1 MRNNEVILLVDTY
14 RKLHRRGAKVNL
26 INIIDKTHP
35 ADLALLFRSF
45 TQHERLDF
53 FSLIKSNEKKAEV
66 LSEVD
71 DNIIVEILKS
81 LKKDNII
88 QIFREMDYDDESSI
102 LRLLPQEEQQELLKL
117 MKEEESREVEALME
131 YDEDTAGGIMN
142 PKVFHLLESLTVAKA
157 TEEIQNSADTEMV
170 FYIYVTD
177 ERTHLIGVVSLRQLI
192 LNDPQKK
199 LSDIMVE
206 DVVSIRPDTDQ
217 EEVARL
223 ASRYNFVAV
232 PVVDDENKLIGVVT
246 VDDIIDVLREE
257 ATEDLLQMAGLG
269 RDTDIILKSTWETTK
284 KRFPWLL
291 ATYVGGLI
299 AAFVI
304 GAYHDLLSSFVILT
318 SFIPVIAGM
327 GGNIGT
333 QSSTIITRG
342 LLTGRVN
349 PNTALKIIL
358 KELRVGITLGLIYGV
373 ILGGI
378 SFTMAYVI
386 RSNGYNYPLNQCI
399 ELSIAISIGIT
410 IAMTLATF
418 TGTLAPI
425 LLNKMKI
432 DPAIATGPFV
442 TTTIDILGILI
453 YLAIATGL
461 THIF

>member
-26 INIIDKTHP
+26 VNIIDKTHP
-35 ADLALLFRSF
+35 ADLAMLFRSF
-45 TQHERLDF
+45 TQHERLYF

-71 DNIIVEILKS
+71 DNIIVEIMRALTRQ
-81 LKKDNII
+81 DII
-88 QIFREMDYDDESSI
+88 QIFREMDYDDELSI
-102 LRLLPQEEQQELLKL
+102 LRLLPSEEQQELLNL
-117 MKEEESREVEALME
+117 MKDEESREVEALMG
-131 YDEDTAGGIMN
+131 YDEETAGGIMN
-142 PKVFHLLESLTVAKA
+142 PEVFHLHESTTVAKA
-157 TEEIQNSADTEMV
+157 TEEIQKSVDTEMV

-177 ERTHLIGVVSLRQLI
+177 DRKHLVGVVSLRQLI
-192 LNDPQKK
+192 LTGPQKT
-199 LSDIMVE
+199 LREIMVE
-206 DVVSIRPDTDQ
+206 DVVSIPPETDQ

-291 ATYVGGLI
+291 ATYIGGLI
-299 AAFVI
+299 AAMVI
-304 GAYHDLLSSFVILT
+304 GGFHNTLSEFVILT
-318 SFIPVIAGM
+318 SFIPIIAGM

-349 PNTALKIIL
+349 PNTTWRIVF
-358 KELRVGITLGLIYGV
+358 KELRVGLILGLLYGV

-378 SFTMAYVI
+378 SFVMAYVLKE
-386 RSNGYNYPLNQCI
+386 NGYNYPLTQCI
-399 ELSIAISIGIT
+399 ELSIAIAIGIT
-410 IAMTLATF
+410 IAMMLATF

-425 LLNKMKI
+425 LLSKLKI

-453 YLAIATGL
+453 YLSIATAL
-461 THIF
+461 VHL

>member
-14 RKLHRRGAKVNL
+14 RKLHRRGAKLNL
-26 INIIDKTHP
+26 VNIIDKTHQ

-45 TQHERLDF
+45 TQHERLYF
-53 FSLIKSNEKKAEV
+53 FSLIKTNEQKAEV
-66 LSEVD
+66 LSEAD
-71 DNIIVEILKS
+71 DNIIVEILQS
-81 LKKDNII
+81 LKKDDII
-88 QIFREMDYDDESSI
+88 HIFREMDYDDESSI

-117 MKEEESREVEALME
+117 MKDEESREVEALME

-142 PKVFHLLESLTVAKA
+142 PEVFHLQEDFTIAKA
-157 TEEIQNSADTEMV
+157 TEEIQKSADTEMV

-206 DVVSIRPDTDQ
+206 DVVSIRPGTDQ

-223 ASRYNFVAV
+223 ASRYNFIAV

-291 ATYVGGLI
+291 ATYIGGLI
-299 AAFVI
+299 AAMII
-304 GAYHDLLSSFVILT
+304 GVFHDLLGSFVILT
-318 SFIPVIAGM
+318 SFIPIIAGM

-349 PNTALKIIL
+349 PDTMWKIVG
-358 KELRVGITLGLIYGV
+358 KEFRVGIGLGLVYGIV
-373 ILGGI
+373 LGGI
-378 SFTMAYVI
+378 AFLMSYILHT
-386 RSNGYNYPLNQCI
+386 NGYDYSLTNCI
-399 ELSIAISIGIT
+399 ELSIAIAIGIV
-410 IAMTLATF
+410 IAMSLATF

-425 LLNKMKI
+425 LFNKIKI
-432 DPAIATGPFV
+432 DPAIATGPLV

-453 YLAIATGL
+453 YLLIATGL
-461 THIF
+461 VHL

>member
-14 RKLHRRGAKVNL
+14 RKLHRRGAKINL
-26 INIIDKTHP
+26 VNIIDKTHP
-35 ADLALLFRSF
+35 ADLAMLFRSF
-45 TQHERLDF
+45 TQHERLHF
-53 FSLIKSNEKKAEV
+53 FSLIKTDAQKAEV

-71 DNIIVEILKS
+71 DNIIVEILHF
-81 LKKDNII
+81 LKRNEII
-88 QIFREMDYDDESSI
+88 SIFREMDYDDESSI
-102 LRLLPQEEQQELLKL
+102 IRLLPQEEQQELLNL
-117 MKEEESREVEALME
+117 MKDEESRELEALME

-142 PKVFHLLESLTVAKA
+142 PEVFHLLESLTIAKA
-157 TEEIQNSADTEMV
+157 TEEIQKSADTEMV

-206 DVVSIRPDTDQ
+206 DVISIRPETDQ

-269 RDTDIILKSTWETTK
+269 RDTDIILKSPWQAIK

-291 ATYVGGLI
+291 ATYIGGLI
-299 AAFVI
+299 AVMVI
-304 GAYHDLLSSFVILT
+304 GLFHDLLG
-318 SFIPVIAGM
+318 SFIVLASFLPIIAGM

-349 PNTALKIIL
+349 PDTTWKIIA
-358 KELRVGITLGLIYGV
+358 KELRVGVTLGLIYGIV
-373 ILGGI
+373 LGGI
-378 SFTMAYVI
+378 AFLLTFVI
-386 RSNGYNYPLNQCI
+386 HANGYDYSLTNCI
-399 ELSIAISIGIT
+399 ELSIAIAIGIT
-410 IAMTLATF
+410 IAMSLATF
-418 TGTLAPI
+418 TGTIAPI
-425 LLNKMKI
+425 VLNSIKI
-432 DPAIATGPFV
+432 DPAVATGPFV

-453 YLAIATGL
+453 YLSIATGL
-461 THIF
+461 VHL

>member
-14 RKLHRRGAKVNL
+14 RKLHRRGAKANL

-45 TQHERLDF
+45 SPHERLYF
-53 FSLIKSNEKKAEV
+53 FSLIKSYDKKAEV

-71 DNIIVEILKS
+71 DNINVDILKS
-81 LKKDNII
+81 LNRTEII
-88 QIFREMDYDDESSI
+88 NIFREMDYDDESNI
-102 LRLLPQEEQQELLKL
+102 LRLLPLDEQQELLK
-117 MKEEESREVEALME
+117 MMQDEESREVEALMGYE
-131 YDEDTAGGIMN
+131 EDTAGSIMN
-142 PKVFHLLESLTVAKA
+142 PEVFHLSEDYTIASA
-157 TEEIQNSADTEMV
+157 TEEIQKSVDTEMV

-177 ERTHLIGVVSLRQLI
+177 DRNHIVGVVSLRQLL
-192 LNDPQKK
+192 LNDPKKK

-206 DVVSIRPDTDQ
+206 EVVSIRPETDQ
-217 EEVARL
+217 EEVARI

-284 KRFPWLL
+284 KRFPWLM
-291 ATYVGGLI
+291 ATYIGGLI
-299 AAFVI
+299 AATTI
-304 GAYHDLLSSFVILT
+304 GLFHDLLSSYIILA
-318 SFIPVIAGM
+318 SFLPIIAGM

-349 PNTALKIIL
+349 PDTVPKIIF
-358 KELRVGITLGLIYGV
+358 KELRVGLTLGITYGIILGLIAF
-373 ILGGI
+373 LM
-378 SFTMAYVI
+378 SYVI
-386 RSNGYNYPLNQCI
+386 QTNAYDYPIVRCI
-399 ELSIAISIGIT
+399 ELSISVALGIA

-418 TGTLAPI
+418 TGTVMPMV
-425 LLNKMKI
+425 LNKMKI

-442 TTTIDILGILI
+442 TTTIDIMGVLI
-453 YLAIATGL
+453 YLVIAML
-461 THIF
+461 LLRI

>member
-26 INIIDKTHP
+26 VNIIDKTHP

-45 TQHERLDF
+45 SQHERLYF
-53 FSLIKSNEKKAEV
+53 FSLVKTNEQKAEV

-71 DNIIVEILKS
+71 DNIIVEILHSVKR
-81 LKKDNII
+81 DEII
-88 QIFREMDYDDESSI
+88 NIFREMDYDDESSI
-102 LRLLPQEEQQELLKL
+102 IRLLPQEEQQELLNL
-117 MKEEESREVEALME
+117 MKDEESRELEALME

-142 PKVFHLLESLTVAKA
+142 PEVFHLHENLTVAKA
-157 TEEIQNSADTEMV
+157 TEGIQKSADTEMV

-206 DVVSIRPDTDQ
+206 DVVSIRPETDQ

-223 ASRYNFVAV
+223 TSRYNFVAV

-269 RDTDIILKSTWETTK
+269 RDTDIILKSVWGSIK

-291 ATYVGGLI
+291 ATYIGGLI
-299 AAFVI
+299 AALVI
-304 GAYHDLLSSFVILT
+304 GFFHDLLGSFVILI
-318 SFIPVIAGM
+318 SFIPIIAGM

-342 LLTGRVN
+342 LFTGRVN
-349 PNTALKIIL
+349 PDTTWKIVG
-358 KELRVGITLGLIYGV
+358 KELRVGIILGLIYGV

-378 SFTMAYVI
+378 AFLLSYVFHA
-386 RSNGYNYPLNQCI
+386 NGYDYSLTNCI
-399 ELSIAISIGIT
+399 ELSIAIAIGIV
-410 IAMTLATF
+410 IAMSLATF

-425 LLNKMKI
+425 VFNSMKI
-432 DPAIATGPFV
+432 DPAIATGPLV

-453 YLAIATGL
+453 YLSIATGL
-461 THIF
+461 IHL

>member
-26 INIIDKTHP
+26 VNIIDKTHP

-45 TQHERLDF
+45 TQHERLYF
-53 FSLIKSNEKKAEV
+53 FSLVKTNEQKAEV

-71 DNIIVEILKS
+71 DNIIVEILHS
-81 LKKDNII
+81 LKRDEII
-88 QIFREMDYDDESSI
+88 NIFREMDYDDESSI
-102 LRLLPQEEQQELLKL
+102 IRLLPQEEQQELLNL
-117 MKEEESREVEALME
+117 MKDEESRELEALME

-142 PKVFHLLESLTVAKA
+142 PEVFHLHESLTVAKA
-157 TEEIQNSADTEMV
+157 TEEIQKSADTEMV

-177 ERTHLIGVVSLRQLI
+177 ERSHLIGVVSLRQLI

-206 DVVSIRPDTDQ
+206 DVVSIRPETDQ

-257 ATEDLLQMAGLG
+257 ATEDLLQMASLG
-269 RDTDIILKSTWETTK
+269 RDTDIILKSVWGSIK

-291 ATYVGGLI
+291 ATYIGGLI
-299 AAFVI
+299 AALVI
-304 GAYHDLLSSFVILT
+304 GLFHDLLGSFVILT
-318 SFIPVIAGM
+318 SFIPIIAGM

-349 PNTALKIIL
+349 PDTRWKVVG
-358 KELRVGITLGLIYGV
+358 KELRIGIILGLIYGI

-378 SFTMAYVI
+378 AFLISYIFHA
-386 RSNGYNYPLNQCI
+386 NGYDYSLMNCI
-399 ELSIAISIGIT
+399 ELSVAIASGIV
-410 IAMTLATF
+410 IAMSLATF
-418 TGTLAPI
+418 TGTVAPI
-425 LLNKMKI
+425 VFNSMKI
-432 DPAIATGPFV
+432 DPAIATGPLV

-453 YLAIATGL
+453 YLSIATGL
-461 THIF
+461 IHL

>member
-45 TQHERLDF
+45 TQHERIYF
-53 FSLIKSNEKKAEV
+53 FSLIKSYEKKAEV
-66 LSEVD
+66 LSEAD
-71 DNIIVEILKS
+71 DNIIVEILAS
-81 LKKDNII
+81 LKRDEVIH
-88 QIFREMDYDDESSI
+88 IFREMDYDDETSI
-102 LRLLPQEEQQELLKL
+102 LRLLPEEEQQELIKL
-117 MKEEESREVEALME
+117 MKDDESREVEALME
-131 YDEDTAGGIMN
+131 YDEETAGSIMN
-142 PKVFHLLESLTVAKA
+142 PEVFHLPENITVGKA
-157 TEEIQNSADTEMV
+157 TEEIQKSVDTEMV

-177 ERTHLIGVVSLRQLI
+177 ERNHLIGVVSLRQLI

-206 DVVSIRPDTDQ
+206 DVVSIRPENDQ

-269 RDTDIILKSTWETTK
+269 RDTDIILKSAWQTTK

-299 AAFVI
+299 AAMVI
-304 GAYHDLLSSFVILT
+304 SGFHNLLEQFVILT
-318 SFIPVIAGM
+318 SFIPIIAGM

-349 PNTALKIIL
+349 PDTTWKIVG
-358 KELRVGITLGLIYGV
+358 KEFRVGITLGLIYGIV
-373 ILGGI
+373 LGGI
-378 SFTMAYVI
+378 AFLITYILKS
-386 RSNGYNYPLNQCI
+386 SGYSYELKECI
-399 ELSIAISIGIT
+399 ELSIAIAIGIV
-410 IAMTLATF
+410 IAMSLATF

-425 LLNKMKI
+425 VFNKLKI
-432 DPAIATGPFV
+432 DPAIATGPLV

-453 YLAIATGL
+453 YLTIATAL
-461 THIF
+461 VQL

>member
-14 RKLHRRGAKVNL
+14 RKLHRRGAKINL
-26 INIIDKTHP
+26 VNIIDKTHP

-45 TQHERLDF
+45 TQHERLYF
-53 FSLIKSNEKKAEV
+53 FSLIKTHAQKAEV
-66 LSEVD
+66 LSELD
-71 DNIIVEILKS
+71 DNFIVDILKAT
-81 LKKDNII
+81 KRDEII
-88 QIFREMDYDDESSI
+88 HIFREMDYDDEIGI
-102 LRLLPQEEQQELLKL
+102 LRLLPEDEQQELIKL
-117 MKEEESREVEALME
+117 MKDDESREIEALME
-131 YDEDTAGGIMN
+131 YDEETAGSIMN
-142 PKVFHLLESLTVAKA
+142 PEVFHLPEYITVAKA
-157 TEEIQNSADTEMV
+157 TEEIQKSVDTEMV

-177 ERTHLIGVVSLRQLI
+177 ERNHLIGVVSLRQLI
-192 LNDPQKK
+192 LNDPTKK

-206 DVVSIRPDTDQ
+206 DVVSIRPETDQ

-269 RDTDIILKSTWETTK
+269 RDTDIILKSAWETTK

-291 ATYVGGLI
+291 ATYIGGLI
-299 AAFVI
+299 AALVI
-304 GAYHDLLSSFVILT
+304 GAFHNLLEAFVILT
-318 SFIPVIAGM
+318 SFIPIIAGM

-349 PNTALKIIL
+349 PDTTWKIIR
-358 KELRVGITLGLIYGV
+358 KEFKVGITLGLIYGLV
-373 ILGGI
+373 LGGI
-378 SFTMAYVI
+378 AFLMTYILKS
-386 RSNGYNYPLNQCI
+386 SGYNYELTQCI
-399 ELSIAISIGIT
+399 ELSIAIAIGIV
-410 IAMTLATF
+410 IAMSLATF

-425 LLNKMKI
+425 LFNKLKI
-432 DPAIATGPFV
+432 DPAIATGPLV

-453 YLAIATGL
+453 YLLIATAL
-461 THIF
+461 VQL

>member
-45 TQHERLDF
+45 SQHERLYF
-53 FSLIKSNEKKAEV
+53 FSLIKTNEQKAEV

-71 DNIIVEILKS
+71 DNIIVEILQS
-81 LKKDNII
+81 LKKDDII
-88 QIFREMDYDDESSI
+88 HIFREMDYDDESGI

-117 MKEEESREVEALME
+117 MKEEESRKVEALME
-131 YDEDTAGGIMN
+131 YDKDTAGGIMN
-142 PKVFHLLESLTVAKA
+142 PEVFHLHENLTIAKA
-157 TEEIQNSADTEMV
+157 TEGIQKSADTEMV

-199 LSDIMVE
+199 LSDIMIE
-206 DVVSIRPDTDQ
+206 DVISIRPETDQ

-269 RDTDIILKSTWETTK
+269 RDTDIILKSPWQAIK

-291 ATYVGGLI
+291 ATYIGGLI
-299 AAFVI
+299 AVMVI
-304 GAYHDLLSSFVILT
+304 GLFHDLLG
-318 SFIPVIAGM
+318 SFIVLASFLPIIAGM

-349 PNTALKIIL
+349 PDTTWKIIA
-358 KELRVGITLGLIYGV
+358 KELRVGVTLGLIYGIV
-373 ILGGI
+373 LGGI
-378 SFTMAYVI
+378 AFLLTFVI
-386 RSNGYNYPLNQCI
+386 HANGYDYSLTNCI
-399 ELSIAISIGIT
+399 ELSIAIAIGIT
-410 IAMTLATF
+410 IAMSLATF
-418 TGTLAPI
+418 TGTIAPI
-425 LLNKMKI
+425 VLNSIKI

-453 YLAIATGL
+453 YLSIATGL
-461 THIF
+461 VHL

>member
-1 MRNNEVILLVDTY
+1 MRNNELILLVDTF

-45 TQHERLDF
+45 THHERLYF
-53 FSLIKSNEKKAEV
+53 FSLIKTDIHKAEV
-66 LSEVD
+66 LIELD
-71 DNIIVEILKS
+71 DKFITELLS
-81 LKKDNII
+81 SMTRPNII
-88 QIFREMDYDDESSI
+88 QIFKEMDYDDESAI
-102 LRLLPQEEQQELLKL
+102 LRILPEEEQQELLKL
-117 MKEEESREVEALME
+117 MKEEHSRELEALMG
-131 YDEDTAGGIMN
+131 YDEETAGAIMN
-142 PKVFHLLESLTVAKA
+142 PEVFDLNENITVSEA
-157 TEEIQNSADTEMV
+157 TDAIRNSADTEMV

-177 ERTHLIGVVSLRQLI
+177 DRKHLVGVVSLRQLI
-192 LNDPQKK
+192 LTPPQST
-199 LSDIMVE
+199 LRDIMVE
-206 DVVSIRPDTDQ
+206 DIISIPPETDQ

-223 ASRYNFVAV
+223 ASRYNFVAI

-299 AAFVI
+299 AAMVI
-304 GAYHDLLSSFVILT
+304 GAFHNTLSQFLILT
-318 SFIPVIAGM
+318 AFIPIIAGM

-349 PNTALKIIL
+349 PNTTKKIIF
-358 KELRVGITLGLIYGV
+358 KELRVGISLGIVYGIVLGIVAFVMSYLIQ
-373 ILGGI
+373 
-378 SFTMAYVI
+378 SNAYDYSLVK
-386 RSNGYNYPLNQCI
+386 SI
-399 ELSIAISIGIT
+399 ELSVAIAFGIL
-410 IAMTLATF
+410 IAMILATF
-418 TGTLAPI
+418 TGTIAPI
-425 LLNKMKI
+425 ILDKMKI

-442 TTTIDILGILI
+442 TTTIDILGIMI
-453 YLAIATGL
+453 YLLIASAL
-461 THIF
+461 VQI

>member
-26 INIIDKTHP
+26 VNIIDKTHP
-35 ADLALLFRSF
+35 ADLAMLFRSF
-45 TQHERLDF
+45 TQHERLYF
-53 FSLIKSNEKKAEV
+53 FSLIKSDEKKAEV

-71 DNIIVEILKS
+71 DNIIVEILNS
-81 LKKDNII
+81 LKRQDVIH
-88 QIFREMDYDDESSI
+88 IFREMDYDDESSI
-102 LRLLPQEEQQELLKL
+102 LRLLPQEEQQELLNL
-117 MKEEESREVEALME
+117 MKDEESREVEALMG

-142 PKVFHLLESLTVAKA
+142 PEVFHLPESYTVAQA
-157 TEEIQNSADTEMV
+157 TAEIQKSADTEMV

-206 DVVSIRPDTDQ
+206 DVVSIRPETDQ

-284 KRFPWLL
+284 KRFPWLM
-291 ATYVGGLI
+291 ATYIGGLI
-299 AAFVI
+299 AALVI
-304 GAYHDLLSSFVILT
+304 GTFHDLLSSFVILT
-318 SFIPVIAGM
+318 SFIPIIAGM

-349 PNTALKIIL
+349 PNTAMKIVF
-358 KELRVGITLGLIYGV
+358 KEMRVGVTLGLIYGV
-373 ILGGI
+373 VLGGI
-378 SFTMAYVI
+378 AFVMSFLI
-386 RSNGYNYPLNQCI
+386 KSNGYDYTMIRCI
-399 ELSIAISIGIT
+399 ELSIAIAIGIT

-418 TGTLAPI
+418 TGTVAPI
-425 LLNKMKI
+425 VLNKLKI

-453 YLAIATGL
+453 YLLIATGL
-461 THIF
+461 VHL

>member
-1 MRNNEVILLVDTY
+1 MRNNELILLVDTF

-45 TQHERLDF
+45 THHERLYF
-53 FSLIKSNEKKAEV
+53 FSLIKTDSHKAEV
-66 LSEVD
+66 LIELD
-71 DNIIVEILKS
+71 DNFILEMLES
-81 LKKDNII
+81 MTRPSII
-88 QIFREMDYDDESSI
+88 QIFKEMDYDDESAI
-102 LRLLPQEEQQELLKL
+102 LRIIPEEEQQELLKL
-117 MKEEESREVEALME
+117 MKVEHSQELEALMD
-131 YDEDTAGGIMN
+131 YDEETAGAIMN
-142 PKVFHLLESLTVAKA
+142 PEVFHLNENKTVSEAIDA
-157 TEEIQNSADTEMV
+157 IRNSADTEMV

-177 ERTHLIGVVSLRQLI
+177 ERTHLVGVVSLRQLI
-192 LNDPQKK
+192 LISPQS
-199 LSDIMVE
+199 LLRDIMVE
-206 DVVSIRPDTDQ
+206 DLISIPPETDQ

-223 ASRYNFVAV
+223 ASRYNFVAI

-291 ATYVGGLI
+291 ATYIGGLI
-299 AAFVI
+299 AALVI
-304 GAYHDLLSSFVILT
+304 GAFSYTLSQFLILT
-318 SFIPVIAGM
+318 AFIPIIAGM

-349 PNTALKIIL
+349 PNTTSKIIF
-358 KELRVGITLGLIYGV
+358 KEMRVGLSLGVVYGV
-373 ILGGI
+373 ALGAVAFI
-378 SFTMAYVI
+378 MSYLI
-386 RSNGYNYPLNQCI
+386 ESDGYSYNLVQSI
-399 ELSIAISIGIT
+399 ELSIAIALGIL
-410 IAMTLATF
+410 IAMVLATF
-418 TGTLAPI
+418 TGTIAPI
-425 LLNKMKI
+425 ILNKIKI

-453 YLAIATGL
+453 YLLIATAL
-461 THIF
+461 VQI

>member
-14 RKLHRRGAKVNL
+14 RKLHRRGAKINL
-26 INIIDKTHP
+26 VNIIDKTHP

-45 TQHERLDF
+45 TVHERLFF
-53 FSLIKSNEKKAEV
+53 FSLIKTYGQKAEV

-71 DNIIVEILKS
+71 DNIIVEI
-81 LKKDNII
+81 I
-88 QIFREMDYDDESSI
+88 QTMKRDEVINIFREMDYDDESNV
-102 LRLLPQEEQQELLKL
+102 LRLLPEVEQQELLKL
-117 MKEEESREVEALME
+117 MKDDESREVEALMG
-131 YDEDTAGGIMN
+131 YDEDTAGSIMN
-142 PKVFHLLESLTVAKA
+142 PEVFHLSEDMTVGKA
-157 TEEIQNSADTEMV
+157 TEEIQKSADTEMV

-177 ERTHLIGVVSLRQLI
+177 DRNHLIGVVSLRQLI
-192 LNDPQKK
+192 LNDPKK
-199 LSDIMVE
+199 NLSDIMVE
-206 DVVSIRPDTDQ
+206 DVVSIRPETDQ

-232 PVVDDENKLIGVVT
+232 PVVDDENKLLGVVT

-291 ATYVGGLI
+291 ATYIGGLI
-299 AAFVI
+299 AAMVI
-304 GAYHDLLSSFVILT
+304 GVFHNLLSTFVILI
-318 SFIPVIAGM
+318 SFLPIIAGM

-349 PNTALKIIL
+349 PNTTTKIIW
-358 KELRVGITLGLIYGV
+358 KELRVGLILGLMYGLILGLI
-373 ILGGI
+373 
-378 SFTMAYVI
+378 SFVMSYI
-386 RSNGYNYPLNQCI
+386 IQSNGFDYPLVKCI
-399 ELSIAISIGIT
+399 ELSIAIAIGIT

-418 TGTLAPI
+418 TGTVAPMI
-425 LLNKMKI
+425 LNRLKI

-453 YLAIATGL
+453 YLLIATGL
-461 THIF
+461 VHL

>member
-26 INIIDKTHP
+26 VNIIDKTHP
-35 ADLALLFRSF
+35 ADLAMLFRSF
-45 TQHERLDF
+45 TQHERLYF
-53 FSLIKSNEKKAEV
+53 FSLIKSDEKKAEV

-71 DNIIVEILKS
+71 DNIIAEILNS
-81 LKKDNII
+81 LKRQDVIH
-88 QIFREMDYDDESSI
+88 IFREMDYDDESSI
-102 LRLLPQEEQQELLKL
+102 LRLLPQEEQQELLNL
-117 MKEEESREVEALME
+117 MKDEESREVEALMG

-142 PKVFHLLESLTVAKA
+142 PEVFHLPESYTVAQA
-157 TEEIQNSADTEMV
+157 TAEIQKSADTEMV

-206 DVVSIRPDTDQ
+206 DVVSIRPETDQ

-284 KRFPWLL
+284 KRFPWLM
-291 ATYVGGLI
+291 ATYIGGLI
-299 AAFVI
+299 AALVI
-304 GAYHDLLSSFVILT
+304 GTFHDLLSSFVILT
-318 SFIPVIAGM
+318 SFIPIIAGM

-349 PNTALKIIL
+349 PNTAMKIVF
-358 KELRVGITLGLIYGV
+358 KEMRVGVTLGLIYGV
-373 ILGGI
+373 VLGGI
-378 SFTMAYVI
+378 AFVMSFLI
-386 RSNGYNYPLNQCI
+386 KSNGYDYTMIRCI
-399 ELSIAISIGIT
+399 ELSIAIAIGIT

-418 TGTLAPI
+418 TGTVAPI
-425 LLNKMKI
+425 VLNKLKI

-453 YLAIATGL
+453 YLLIATGL
-461 THIF
+461 VHL

>member
-14 RKLHRRGAKVNL
+14 RKLHRRGAKINL

-45 TQHERLDF
+45 TLHERLYF
-53 FSLIKSNEKKAEV
+53 FSLIKTNEQKAEV
-66 LSEVD
+66 LSELD
-71 DNIIVEILKS
+71 DNNIVEVLHS
-81 LKKDNII
+81 LKRSEII
-88 QIFREMDYDDESSI
+88 NIFREMDYDDESSI
-102 LRLLPQEEQQELLKL
+102 LRLLPAEEQQELLNL
-117 MKEEESREVEALME
+117 MKDEESREVEALMTYE
-131 YDEDTAGGIMN
+131 EDTAGGIMN
-142 PKVFHLLESLTVAKA
+142 PEVFHLHEGMTIGKA
-157 TEEIQNSADTEMV
+157 TEEIQKSHDTEMV

-177 ERTHLIGVVSLRQLI
+177 DRNHLIGVVSLRQLI
-192 LNDPQKK
+192 LNDPLKK

-206 DVVSIRPDTDQ
+206 DVISIRPETDQ

-291 ATYVGGLI
+291 ATYIGGLI
-299 AAFVI
+299 AALVI
-304 GAYHDLLSSFVILT
+304 GSFHNLLSSFVILT
-318 SFIPVIAGM
+318 SFLPIIAGM

-349 PNTALKIIL
+349 PNTSLKIIF

-378 SFTMAYVI
+378 AFLMAYVI
-386 RSNGYNYPLNQCI
+386 QSNGYDYSLIKCV
-399 ELSIAISIGIT
+399 ELSIAIAIGIT

-418 TGTLAPI
+418 TGTVAPM
-425 LLNKMKI
+425 LLNKLKI

-453 YLAIATGL
+453 YLLIASGL
-461 THIF
+461 VHLL

>member
-14 RKLHRRGAKVNL
+14 RKLYRRGATVNL
-26 INIIDKTHP
+26 VNIIDKTHP

-45 TQHERLDF
+45 TQHERLYF
-53 FSLIKSNEKKAEV
+53 FSLVKTNEQKAEV

-71 DNIIVEILKS
+71 DNIIVEILHS
-81 LKKDNII
+81 LKRDEII
-88 QIFREMDYDDESSI
+88 NIFREMDYDDESSI
-102 LRLLPQEEQQELLKL
+102 IRLLPQEEQQELLNL
-117 MKEEESREVEALME
+117 MKDEESRELEALME

-142 PKVFHLLESLTVAKA
+142 PEVFHLHESLTVAKA
-157 TEEIQNSADTEMV
+157 TEEIQKSGDTEMV

-177 ERTHLIGVVSLRQLI
+177 ERSHLIGVVSLRQLI

-206 DVVSIRPDTDQ
+206 DVVSIRPETDQ

-269 RDTDIILKSTWETTK
+269 RDTDIILKSVWGSIK

-291 ATYVGGLI
+291 ATYIGGLI
-299 AAFVI
+299 AALVI
-304 GAYHDLLSSFVILT
+304 GLFHDLLGSFVILT
-318 SFIPVIAGM
+318 SFIPIIAGM

-349 PNTALKIIL
+349 PDTRWKIVG
-358 KELRVGITLGLIYGV
+358 KELRVGIILGLIYG
-373 ILGGI
+373 ITLGGI
-378 SFTMAYVI
+378 AFLISYIFHA
-386 RSNGYNYPLNQCI
+386 NGYDYSLTNCI
-399 ELSIAISIGIT
+399 ELSVAISIGIV
-410 IAMTLATF
+410 IAMSLATF
-418 TGTLAPI
+418 TGTVAPI
-425 LLNKMKI
+425 VFDSMKI
-432 DPAIATGPFV
+432 DPAIATGPLV

-453 YLAIATGL
+453 YLSIATGL
-461 THIF
+461 IHL